1 MSNTRG
7 KKLALNTVT
16 SLLLQ
21 IVSVLSGFILPRLIL
36 GAFGTNVNGL
46 VNSISQF
53 LGVITL
59 LDLGVGAVV
68 QSS

>member
-1 MSNTRG
+1 MSNSRG

-21 IVSVLSGFILPRLIL
+21 IISVLSGFILPRLIL

-46 VNSISQF
+46 VNSIAQF

-59 LDLGVGAVV
+59 LDLALEL
-68 QSS
+68 